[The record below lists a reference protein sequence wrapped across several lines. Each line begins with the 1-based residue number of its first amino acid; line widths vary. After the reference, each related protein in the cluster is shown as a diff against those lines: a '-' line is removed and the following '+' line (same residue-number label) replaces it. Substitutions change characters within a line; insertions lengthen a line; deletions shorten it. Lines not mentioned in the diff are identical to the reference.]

1 MLIRPITSIAQS
13 LAHHRRRKAIM
24 PIKKDY
30 NKEKEKTNARQFYI
44 PEDSSQKETTD

>member
-1 MLIRPITSIAQS
+1 MLIRPITPIAKS
-13 LAHHRRRKAIM
+13 LAHHRRRKAIV

-44 PEDSSQKETTD
+44 PKNSSQKETTD